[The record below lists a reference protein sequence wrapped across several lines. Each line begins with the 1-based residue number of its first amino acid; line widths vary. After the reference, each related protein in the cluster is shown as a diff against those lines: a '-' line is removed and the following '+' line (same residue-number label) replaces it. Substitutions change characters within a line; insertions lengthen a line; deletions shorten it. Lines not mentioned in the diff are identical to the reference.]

1 MELNT
6 NKILTKILRV
16 NKTIQKNKDRIKKNN
31 I

>member
-1 MELNT
+1 MKLNT
-6 NKILTKILRV
+6 NKILTKIPRV